1 MDPALARFL
10 SGRSPLAE
18 DRAVWGEA
26 RLRIADYTGDD
37 IPPPAYVTSVR
48 CILLRG
54 GAVLVQRDI
63 SNTHILP
70 GGRREPG
77 ETLEETL
84 RRELL
89 EETGW
94 TPEGARVVGF
104 RHFRNLGPKQ
114 PVHPYPYPDFL
125 QVVYAARAGEYL
137 PDRRL
142 DDGYEVESVF
152 RPVAEVRAL
161 ALRPGEFVFLD
172 AALRALMGGADGV

>member
-1 MDPALARFL
+1 MDPPLGRFL
-10 SGRSPLAE
+10 SGRSPLAD
-18 DRAVWGEA
+18 DRAMWGET
-26 RLRIADYTGDD
+26 RLRIADYIGDD

-48 CILLRG
+48 CVLLRG
-54 GAVLVQRDI
+54 GAVLVQRDV
-63 SNTHILP
+63 SSTHILP

-94 TPEGARVVGF
+94 TPESPRVVGF
-104 RHFRNLGPKQ
+104 RHFRTLGPKQ

-125 QVVYAARAGEYL
+125 QVVYAARAGKYL
-137 PDRRL
+137 PERRL
-142 DDGYEVESVF
+142 DDGYEVASVF

-161 ALRPGEFVFLD
+161 ALTPGEFVFLD
-172 AALRALMGGADGV
+172 AALRALAGGSDGA